1 MNPKLERLLKILGG
15 IAVVM
20 ILITVIVVGWF
31 YSQLAGSLP
40 QVDGEIAVDGV
51 SAPVSIKRDEL
62 GVPRIEAENRLDLAY
77 ATGFAHAQDRFFQM
91 DLLRRNSAGEL
102 SELVGPAAI
111 EHDKEMRLHRF
122 RDRAKAM
129 ADSYDEEQTALLQA
143 YTDGVNAGLKSLSVK
158 PPEYLFV
165 ALDSEPAPWQ
175 IEDSALV
182 LFSMYLDLQW
192 GDFKQ
197 ECRYGVMLDTLPPE
211 LVAFLVPPGSQ
222 WDAPVEGDALPAPSY
237 PGPEV
242 VNLRQEEAREAVEQ
256 AASNESVLDDLAALD
271 YYAAFAP
278 GSNNWAV
285 AGSHSAHGGA
295 IVADDMHLGISV
307 PGIWYRA
314 SLSWKDAEGQSHE
327 VTGVTLPGTP
337 AMVVGSNGHVAWAFT
352 NSEGDWLDVVILE
365 PDPEDDDAYL
375 TPEGSKKFEHHPQVI
390 HVSKSPDETFEVLET
405 IWGPVID
412 TAPDGRRRVARW
424 VAHDQ
429 EGVNLNL
436 LNLETCQ
443 NTDDALTLAAMSG
456 SPAQNFVVGDDSGK
470 IAWTILGRIPRRPDI
485 DGRIPAS
492 WTDGKHEWQGWLE
505 PKDYPRIVAPEDGRI
520 WTANARVVG
529 GEKLA
534 ILRDGG
540 YDLGARARQI
550 RDDLYEVES
559 ATEADMLAIQLD
571 DRAVFLTPWQQH
583 LLELLDEQ
591 AIEDHPERAEA
602 RNLVENWG
610 DRAAIDSAGYR
621 IVRDYRLRVLQT
633 VCESLTVP
641 CIERDPSFKVPW
653 STKVEGPVWQL
664 ITEQPEH
671 LLAPQYESWNDLML
685 AALDEELSLL
695 TTDEQTQA
703 EIPLAEQTWGVFNTA
718 RIQHP
723 LSKAVPQLSA
733 WLDMPAVPLAGG
745 SSNMPRI
752 QRPDSG
758 ASQRMAVSPGREAE
772 GYMEI
777 PCGQSGHFLSPHYA
791 DSHPAWVEGKQ
802 SPFLPG
808 EAVNTL
814 VLMPAG

>member
-1 MNPKLERLLKILGG
+1 MNPKLERVLKILGL
-15 IAVVM
+15 IAVLT
-20 ILITVIVVGWF
+20 ILVAAIVGGWF

-40 QVDGEIAVDGV
+40 QVDGEIVIEGI
-51 SAPVSIKRDEL
+51 SAPVSIKRDAL
-62 GVPRIEAENRLDLAY
+62 GVPRIEAENRIDLAF

-102 SELVGPAAI
+102 SELVGPAAVN
-111 EHDKEMRLHRF
+111 HDKEMRLHRF

-129 ADSYDEEQTALLQA
+129 AESYDEEQIALLQA
-143 YTDGVNAGLKSLSVK
+143 YTDGVNAGLNSLSVK
-158 PPEYLFV
+158 PPEYLFMV
-165 ALDSEPAPWQ
+165 LDAEPAPWQ
-175 IEDSALV
+175 IEDSALM

-197 ECRYGVMLDTLPPE
+197 ECRYGVMRDTLPEE
-211 LVAFLVPPGSQ
+211 LVDFLIPPGSK
-222 WDAPVEGDALPAPSY
+222 WDAPVEGDALPAPTY
-237 PGPEV
+237 PGPDI
-242 VNLRQEEAREAVEQ
+242 VNLRTQEAQEVVEQ
-256 AASNESVLDDLAALD
+256 TASNRPVLDELAELD

-314 SLSWKDAEGQSHE
+314 SLSWKDEEGQPHE

-352 NSEGDWLDVVILE
+352 NSEGDWLDVVVLE
-365 PDPEDDDAYL
+365 PDPNDDDAYL
-375 TPEGSKKFEHHPQVI
+375 TPDGPKKFEHHPQVI
-390 HVSKSPDETFEVLET
+390 HVSRSPDEKFEVLET

-412 TAPDGRRRVARW
+412 TDPDGRRRVARW

-436 LNLETCQ
+436 LNLETCKT
-443 NTDDALTLAAMSG
+443 TDEALTMAALSG

-485 DGRIPAS
+485 DGRVPAS
-492 WTDGKHEWQGWLE
+492 WTDGKRQWQGWLE
-505 PKDYPRIVAPEDGRI
+505 PKDYPLIVAPEDGRI

-540 YDLGARARQI
+540 YDLGARAGQI
-550 RDDLYEVES
+550 RDDLYEVDK

-571 DRAVFLTPWQQH
+571 DRAVFLSPWQEQ
-583 LLELLDEQ
+583 LVGLLDDEALEGQ
-591 AIEDHPERAEA
+591 PKRAEA
-602 RNLVENWG
+602 KEQLEKWG
-610 DRAAIDSAGYR
+610 DRAAIDSVGYR
-621 IVRDYRLRVLQT
+621 IVRDYRLRVLQM

-641 CIERDPSFKVPW
+641 CREYDSEFKVPW

-671 LLAPQYESWNDLML
+671 LLDPNYETWDDLLL
-685 AALDEELSLL
+685 AALDAELEELSKNQL
-695 TTDEQTQA
+695 
-703 EIPLAEQTWGVFNTA
+703 PLAQQTWGVYNTA

-723 LSKAVPQLSA
+723 LSKAVPALSR

-758 ASQRMAVSPGREAE
+758 ASQRMAVSPGREEE

-814 VLMPAG
+814 VLKPQ